1 MNILIIGGTRFIGK
15 EVVNGLKLLKAN
27 YTVFSRNV
35 TLKNEKNFIIGDRN
49 NLEDL
54 KKIIGKFDVIID
66 FINYNAIQTQNILN
80 LFPKTPY
87 ILISTSW
94 KKTKDP
100 LRNQNKSNYI
110 KNKRLAELEIRK
122 NKNIQNRIIRL
133 PIVLGI
139 GDHTGRSNFFKQK
152 DKLKPKIVYNTNPD
166 IEICFCWKTEVV
178 EFIINEIFKKN
189 SSKSLIS
196 YPKSFYKI
204 RLLEFIKIYQ
214 SFEKREYIF
223 RSIDINRMK
232 EDRKFKQY
240 LKNIGEDFYFPI
252 EIFGKSKMS
261 VEDPN
266 KLYAHIRELYDC
278 E

>member
-1 MNILIIGGTRFIGK
+1 MKILIIGGTRFIGK
-15 EVVNGLKLLKAN
+15 EVVNGLKFLKSN

-35 TLKNEKNFIIGDRN
+35 RFKNEENYIIGDRN

-66 FINYNAIQTQNILN
+66 FISYSANHTKNILN
-80 LFPKTPY
+80 LFPDTRY

-100 LRNQNKSNYI
+100 LSNQNKSNYI
-110 KNKRLAELEIRK
+110 QNKRLAELEIKKSK
-122 NKNIQNRIIRL
+122 NVQNRIIRL
-133 PIVLGI
+133 PIVLGLE
-139 GDHTGRSNFFKQK
+139 DHTGRSYFFKQK
-152 DKLKPKIVYNTNPD
+152 DKLKPKIVYTTNPE

-178 EFIINEIFKKN
+178 EFIINEIFEKN

-196 YPKSFYKI
+196 YPKSFYKMK
-204 RLLEFIKIYQ
+204 LSELIKIYQ
-214 SFEKREYIF
+214 SFEKKEYLF

-232 EDRKFKQY
+232 EDSQFKQY

-252 EIFGKSKMS
+252 EIFGKSYMNIEKT
-261 VEDPN
+261 N
-266 KLYAHIRELYDC
+266 KLHTHIKELYNC
-278 E
+278 N